1 MNDVGGQAND
11 VLLMVQGLVVTWGL
25 KERLEAAGC
34 SIPYPQRDVHMHTV
48 S

>member
-1 MNDVGGQAND
+1 MNDVGGQVND
-11 VLLMVQGLVVTWGL
+11 VLLMVQGLAVTRAL

-34 SIPYPQRDVHMHTV
+34 PQRDVHMHTV